1 MGLELLAQNSSRP
14 AFGLSVGLA
23 LLSATVTTLLA
34 FPCAYV
40 LAFKVS
46 AVVRRWMVLLLS
58 VPFVTGYLLRAYD
71 WQTLLNE
78 GIANGPLSM
87 VVGHL
92 TLTLPLVV
100 VLQLVGLVKIN
111 RSLIEVAQNLGS
123 QPLGLMIQVILPMA
137 RGWIII
143 GAIAGFVLSF
153 GDLIA
158 PQYLG
163 ATSAPWPN
171 APQSG

>member
-1 MGLELLAQNSSRP
+1 MGLELLAQNGFRP
-14 AFGLSVGLA
+14 AFGLRFGLA

-34 FPCAYV
+34 LPCAYV

-46 AVVRRWMVLLLS
+46 AGVRRGMVLLLC
-58 VPFVTGYLLRAYD
+58 VPFITGYLLRAYD
-71 WQTLLNE
+71 WQMLLNE
-78 GIANGPLSM
+78 GIVSGLPGAL
-87 VVGHL
+87 VGYL

-100 VLQLVGLVKIN
+100 VLQLVGLIKID
-111 RSLIEVAQNLGS
+111 RDLMEVAQNLGCR
-123 QPLGLMIQVILPMA
+123 PLGVMVQVILPMA

-143 GAIAGFVLSF
+143 GAIAGFVLAF
-153 GDLIA
+153 GDFVA

-163 ATSAPWPN
+163 AISAPWPN